1 MNFFG
6 SLIQSSMDEH
16 TLIVAALKALDISF
30 TSMGGD
36 TVDDFQVRPESLNQ
50 SIDREAVRGKVEEL
64 RPLKALEALRTERN
78 DVLENT
84 DRYAL
89 PDFPHPSEDARQA
102 WLDYRQALR
111 DLPANSP
118 DATIDPESGA
128 LIGVDWPDEPE
139 H

>member
-1 MNFFG
+1 MVSVISQALRVFCPN
-6 SLIQSSMDEH
+6 D
-16 TLIVAALKALDISF
+16 LIVID
-30 TSMGGD
+30 GD
-36 TVDDFQVRPESLNQ
+36 VQSEAQFLAQVKINNAPPTLPWDQVQAKVAELESLKPLRYLRDERDRKLQQ
-50 SIDREAVRGKVEEL
+50 SDC
-64 RPLKALEALRTERN
+64 
-78 DVLENT
+78 
-84 DRYAL
+84 YAF

>member
-1 MNFFG
+1 
-6 SLIQSSMDEH
+6 MDEH
-16 TLIVAALKALDISF
+16 ALILAALQALDISF

-78 DVLENT
+78 DVLEKT

-89 PDFPHPSEDARQA
+89 PDFPFASEDLRQA

-118 DATIDPESGA
+118 NAQIDTATGELVGIE
-128 LIGVDWPDEPE
+128 WPIKPQ
-139 H
+139 

>member
-1 MNFFG
+1 
-6 SLIQSSMDEH
+6 MDEH
-16 TLIVAALKALDISF
+16 ALIVAALQALGISF

-36 TVDDFQVRPESLNQ
+36 TVDDFQVRPDQ
-50 SIDREAVRGKVEEL
+50 SIDREAVREKVEEL
-64 RPLKALEALRTERN
+64 RPLKALETLRTERN
-78 DVLENT
+78 DVLEKT

-89 PDFPHPSEDARQA
+89 PDFPFASEDQRQA

-128 LIGVDWPDEPE
+128 LVGVEWPDEPQN
-139 H
+139 

>member
-1 MNFFG
+1 
-6 SLIQSSMDEH
+6 MDEH

-36 TVDDFQVRPESLNQ
+36 TVDDFQVKPESLNQ

-84 DRYAL
+84 DRYTL
-89 PDFPHPSEDARQA
+89 PDFPHPSEDVRQA

-128 LIGVDWPDEPE
+128 LIGVEWPLL
-139 H
+139 

>member
-1 MNFFG
+1 
-6 SLIQSSMDEH
+6 MDEH

-128 LIGVDWPDEPE
+128 LIGVDWPDEPA